1 MHLWPHSGKKQSSDS
16 DRELSEQRL
25 EEGRE
30 YLSIISLPE
39 PCKIGGAHL
48 TEALISRRSVR
59 DFLYEKISIQQLSD
73 LLWAACGVNLVRGT
87 EEKRKYY
94 FTNPTASNHREVSVY
109 VFSDKG
115 MFLYIPIRNELLQLG
130 KHDHRKKLSNLPF
143 VKKAALSL
151 CIVSDIDKMVRHK
164 GDTFRQQLYSSMDAG
179 YVSQNIYLHCAANGL
194 ATCACGLIDREK
206 ISKILGLTNAKV
218 MLVHP
223 IGIIIEKQ

>member
-1 MHLWPHSGKKQSSDS
+1 MHFWPHHSKEQSSVGKG
-16 DRELSEQRL
+16 ELSGLIVKQ
-25 EEGRE
+25 GKA
-30 YLSIISLPE
+30 YKAAIPLPE
-39 PCKIGGAHL
+39 PKKAGEAAL
-48 TEALISRRSVR
+48 AEALFSRRSIR
-59 DFLYEKISIQQLSD
+59 DFRFDKISLQQLSD
-73 LLWAACGVNLVRGT
+73 LLWAACGVNLIRG
-87 EEKRKYY
+87 EEDNKRYY

-115 MFLYIPIRNELLQLG
+115 IFLYEPIQNVLLQLSTR
-130 KHDHRKKLSNLPF
+130 DRRNKLSNLSF

-179 YVSQNIYLHCAANGL
+179 YVSENIYLHCAANGL

-223 IGIIIEKQ
+223 IGIKKEK